1 MDIIFRDIDDIG
13 LLYTEGAFNIA
24 YSMGHKFYVTDTVV
38 EAYGDESH
46 VVYDLI
52 KNDLVIL
59 KVFDGDKFEEIQN
72 IFSKYKSS
80 LSLADCSIIYCAIAT
95 NGVLITS
102 QKVLRNATEDLKIK
116 TYSIEL
122 YFQEVKLLK
131 TG

>member
-1 MDIIFRDIDDIG
+1 MDIVFRDIDDIS
-13 LLYTEGAFNIA
+13 LFYTEGALNIA
-24 YSMGHKFYVTDTVV
+24 FNMGHKFYVTDTVV

-46 VVYDLI
+46 IVNDLI
-52 KNDLVIL
+52 KNDTVTL
-59 KVFDGDKFEEIQN
+59 KIFDGDIFEKIQN

-80 LSLADCSIIYCAIAT
+80 LSIADCSIIYCAIVT

-102 QKVLRNATEDLKIK
+102 EKALLNAAEEYKIK

-131 TG
+131 IG